1 MFQTKTLFHHG
12 ASCFLHFINRVSLC
26 FVAQTERHRLRALAA
41 LQHQQRRF
49 PQQAAK
55 GRVAAERILKCRGRV
70 KYGGVLPKK
79 HPKTI
84 GKPWENHRKMVSP
97 LGSSKMDGL

>member
-1 MFQTKTLFHHG
+1 MAHHVFCILLTVFHY
-12 ASCFLHFINRVSLC
+12 V

-41 LQHQQRRF
+41 LRHQQRRF

-79 HPKTI
+79 TSK
-84 GKPWENHRKMVSP
+84 NHRKAMGKP
-97 LGSSKMDGL
+97 